1 MLAVWELELDLV
13 RELDEAAQHCCGAQ
27 IVAVAAP
34 H

>member
-1 MLAVWELELDLV
+1 MAVWEPELDLV
-13 RELDEAAQHCCGAQ
+13 RELGQAAQNHFGTQ